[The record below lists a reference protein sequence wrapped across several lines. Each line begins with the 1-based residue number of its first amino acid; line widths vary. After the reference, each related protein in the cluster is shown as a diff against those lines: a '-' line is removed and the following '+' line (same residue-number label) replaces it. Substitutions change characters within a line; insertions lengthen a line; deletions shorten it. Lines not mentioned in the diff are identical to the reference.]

1 MIKHFEGFR
10 PQAYICP
17 AGVPTIGYGSTL
29 GVRMGD
35 RITQQG
41 GEDLLQRDLVRF
53 ERAVSDMVKV
63 PLTSNQFS
71 ALVCFAFNVGI
82 GAFQRSTLLKL
93 LNQRNYQSAA
103 DQLLLWNKGGGR
115 VLQGLVRR
123 REAERALF
131 LKRN

>member
-1 MIKHFEGFR
+1 MIKRFEGFR

-53 ERAVSDMVKV
+53 EKAVKDAVKV
-63 PLTSNQFS
+63 PLTPNQFS
-71 ALVCFAFNVGI
+71 ALVSFAFNVGI
-82 GAFQRSTLLKL
+82 SAFQRSTLLKL
-93 LNQRNYQSAA
+93 LNQGNYQSAA

-115 VLQGLVRR
+115 VLQGLVNRR
-123 REAERALF
+123 QAERALF
-131 LKRN
+131 LKN